1 MAWSFTSAVAA
12 NPYVFCALFLRRKS
26 GGEEEG
32 LIRPFGWRAAP
43 PRRVLSISMKSWTKM
58 KSEGGRGKDP
68 GKIEKR
74 SWVGSN
80 LGVAKLGFLLSY
92 KKDTG

>member
-1 MAWSFTSAVAA
+1 
-12 NPYVFCALFLRRKS
+12 
-26 GGEEEG
+26 
-32 LIRPFGWRAAP
+32 
-43 PRRVLSISMKSWTKM
+43 M
-58 KSEGGRGKDP
+58 KSEGWQGKEP